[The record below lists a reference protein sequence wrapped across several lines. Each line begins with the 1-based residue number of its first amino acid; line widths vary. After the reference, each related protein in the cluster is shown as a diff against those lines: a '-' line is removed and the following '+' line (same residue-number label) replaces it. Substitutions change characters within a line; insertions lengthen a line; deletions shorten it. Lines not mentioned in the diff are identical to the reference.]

1 MEDLKQDLL
10 CKVEMDM
17 DRASSALCLQVQETP
32 LSDWRLPE
40 PMLLDSKENEN
51 NTCLQ
56 NQALQQQVA
65 ELQARLPR
73 RLVEPRCTG
82 RRNDMH
88 ASALLMEQWSAP

>member
-1 MEDLKQDLL
+1 MNRTLYAKIA
-10 CKVEMDM
+10 MGM
-17 DRASSALCLQVQETP
+17 DRASSARCLQVQETP

-56 NQALQQQVA
+56 NLALQQQVA

-73 RLVEPRCTG
+73 RLVRPGCS
-82 RRNDMH
+82 RRQNLMH
-88 ASALLMEQWSAP
+88 ASTLLIGQWSAP

>member
-1 MEDLKQDLL
+1 
-10 CKVEMDM
+10 M

-73 RLVEPRCTG
+73 RLTKSGCT
-82 RRNDMH
+82 RRRSLLH
-88 ASALLMEQWSAP
+88 AGTLLIEQWSAP